1 MEIKSVIG
9 MKSGRCA
16 AKAIDNSGLIGK
28 KIGDTISGSLIGLAG
43 IELEITGGSD
53 TTGFPMR
60 ADIQSASRKRI
71 LTSTKSVGI
80 KAKEKG
86 DMVRK
91 TVHGNMI
98 GEDIIQVNFK
108 VIKGDAEKLF
118 PVQEK
123 APETKEEKKK

>member
-9 MKSGRCA
+9 LKNGKCY

-28 KIGDTISGSLIGLAG
+28 KVSDKIDGSLIGLKG

-60 ADIQSASRKRI
+60 ADIPSTSRKRI
-71 LTSTKSVGI
+71 LTNKKSVGI
-80 KAKEKG
+80 KIEDHGSKI
-86 DMVRK
+86 RK
-91 TVHGNMI
+91 TVRGGKI
-98 GEDIIQVNFK
+98 AEDIIQVNFK

-118 PVQEK
+118 PAEQPKEV
-123 APETKEEKKK
+123 KEEAKK